1 LNDKSVIIICVSRE
15 ILEGAVV
22 DRNAAFMAGRIDG
35 VGLRVR
41 TILMVDRVEGEMV
54 QVLKWALE
62 QKPAFLVMSGAMGPN
77 FDDNA
82 RACLSKAVGA
92 TPVRSQEALD
102 CIESSYRRLHAKG
115 MIDDPEIDPER
126 ERMIMVPP
134 GAKCFENPIGS
145 APAVELA
152 VGDTT
157 VFLVPGVPAEMQAMF
172 THHVLPK
179 MMAQGPSTVRK
190 HRTVDCE
197 GGDESTLSRILSTVQ
212 RHHAK
217 VEVRTRMLG
226 TSASPVIQITLQAEH
241 HDPVELEELLE
252 KAEMDLRSRLGLEKR
267 AGG

>member
-1 LNDKSVIIICVSRE
+1 MNDKSVIIICVSRE

-35 VGLRVR
+35 LGLRVR
-41 TILMVDRVEGEMV
+41 TILMVDRVETEMV
-54 QVLKWALE
+54 QALKWAME
-62 QKPAFLVMSGAMGPN
+62 QSPAFTVMSGAMGPN

-82 RACLSKAVGA
+82 RACLSKAVGT
-92 TPVRSQEALD
+92 TPVRSQEALE
-102 CIESSYRRLHAKG
+102 CIQSSYRRLHAKG
-115 MIDDPEIDPER
+115 MIDDPEINPER

-134 GAKCFENPIGS
+134 GARCFENPIGT
-145 APAVELA
+145 APAVELV

-179 MMAQGPSTVRK
+179 MMTQGPSTVRK

-212 RHHAK
+212 RRHTK
-217 VEVRTRMLG
+217 VEVRTRMVG
-226 TSASPVIQITLQAEH
+226 TTEKPVIQITLQAEH
-241 HDPVELEELLE
+241 HDPVELEEMLE
-252 KAEMDLRSRLGLEKR
+252 NAELDIRSRLGLEHP